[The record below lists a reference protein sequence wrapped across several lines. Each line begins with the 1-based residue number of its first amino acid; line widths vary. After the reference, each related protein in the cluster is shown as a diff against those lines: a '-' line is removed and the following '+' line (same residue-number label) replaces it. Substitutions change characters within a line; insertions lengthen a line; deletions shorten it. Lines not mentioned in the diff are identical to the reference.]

1 MRRFLFFSGFQPR
14 KEEDSGHGWL
24 VGAVSVPIGSGG
36 FRSSHGLSP
45 HEARHDSFPQRP
57 LPLQRVAG
65 KLSQASHHSNLF
77 KENEGQLR
85 TKRQLLTRT
94 ITTPSSEK
102 KPTSWFN
109 RPEND
114 RVSDD
119 GDGTYVR
126 VQPVIKIH
134 IHRYLESQQQQYS
147 IAAGSFTDK
156 DFFYKKNNEN

>member
-85 TKRQLLTRT
+85 TKRQLLVPLRLL
-94 ITTPSSEK
+94 
-102 KPTSWFN
+102 
-109 RPEND
+109 R
-114 RVSDD
+114 
-119 GDGTYVR
+119 
-126 VQPVIKIH
+126 
-134 IHRYLESQQQQYS
+134 L
-147 IAAGSFTDK
+147 
-156 DFFYKKNNEN
+156 KKNQHLGLIGLKMTELVMMEMARMYAYNL